1 MVSLFDDRPPLAD
14 KPAVAEVHAFLDLMS
29 AAYFRACGCR
39 AVEARHS
46 RKMDQESLVSIVD
59 GLLSKHHQRL
69 LMQMEHLLDRR
80 RQMGSVISS
89 QGSDLLGPPPLVIP
103 LPPGT
108 ESEQLAERPSQSETD
123 VISQRPTLASRLS
136 SRLPGLPPVV
146 RDASLD
152 RSGSYELAKEA
163 SKRIR
168 DSLPSESAELP
179 VIGLSRLCRMQ
190 RRLLELASS
199 WQFEAFFATVI
210 ATNSIFIG
218 VAIQWESA
226 QRTLK
231 VPSTMFAV
239 QLVYTLIFLSEVLL
253 KLCAFGPRE
262 FFCSVN
268 WGWNW
273 FDVFVVTSAVF
284 ECFVEVATQDPQLS
298 GSSSNL
304 RILRVLRMTRL
315 TRIFR
320 VIRVVRFF
328 RSLRTLVFSIANTL
342 KSLFWAM
349 LLLAL
354 IMYVFGIVFTDIV
367 NNHILETDSV
377 EITGDL
383 EKYFGTLH
391 ISVQTLFMS
400 ISGGL
405 TWQDAS
411 GALSNI
417 SWLWVYVFT
426 SYVAFSCF
434 AVLNVMTGAT
444 RLGKDQDIFVVSADV
459 LVHHRARQSW
469 LSEGLKFIWP
479 FSST

>member
-1 MVSLFDDRPPLAD
+1 MTCCCCTSLPRGSKQIEKFAWPQMPMLA
-14 KPAVAEVHAFLDLMS
+14 S
-29 AAYFRACGCR
+29 T
-39 AVEARHS
+39 
-46 RKMDQESLVSIVD
+46 MDQESLVSVLD

-69 LMQMEHLLDRR
+69 LMHFEHLLDRR
-80 RQMGSVISS
+80 RQLSSIISS
-89 QGSDLLGPPPLVIP
+89 QGSDLLSPPPLLIP
-103 LPPGT
+103 MPPGT
-108 ESEQLAERPSQSETD
+108 ESEQISEITEAERKERLSVGEAD
-123 VISQRPTLASRLS
+123 VVSHMQTIASRRS
-136 SRLPGLPPVV
+136 SIPPVK

-168 DSLPSESAELP
+168 DSLPSESPELP
-179 VIGLSRLCRMQ
+179 IIGVSCL
-190 RRLLELASS
+190 RRWQAWLLEIVNS
-199 WQFEAFFATVI
+199 WKFESFFAAVI

-218 VAIQWESA
+218 VTIQWESA
-226 QRTLK
+226 ERTLK
-231 VPSTMFAV
+231 TPSTMFIV

-253 KLCAFGPRE
+253 KVLAFGLRD
-262 FFCSVN
+262 FFCSSN

-273 FDVFVVTSAVF
+273 FDVFVVASAVF
-284 ECFVEVATQDPQLS
+284 ECIVEVVTQDPQLS

-354 IMYVFGIVFTDIV
+354 IMYVFAILFTDIV
-367 NNHILETDSV
+367 NSHILEN
-377 EITGDL
+377 EGLEYAADL
-383 EKYFGTLH
+383 ERYFGTLH
-391 ISVQTLFMS
+391 VSVHTLFMS

-405 TWQDAS
+405 TWRDAS
-411 GALSNI
+411 GALANI
-417 SWLWVYVFT
+417 SWLWVYVFS
-426 SYVAFSCF
+426 SYIAFSCF

-444 RLGKDQDIFVVSADV
+444 QQPWNCRYF
-459 LVHHRARQSW
+459 
-469 LSEGLKFIWP
+469 
-479 FSST
+479 

>member
-1 MVSLFDDRPPLAD
+1 
-14 KPAVAEVHAFLDLMS
+14 
-29 AAYFRACGCR
+29 
-39 AVEARHS
+39 
-46 RKMDQESLVSIVD
+46 MDQESLVSIVD